1 MIKIQNNLI
10 LLNFEFVNLGNEVG
24 EEDVLGVFGVLVGE
38 EFFYVVFGDF
48 EIVVLVDTV
57 KNKLQ
62 DAFIVHQAEN
72 CYS

>member
-1 MIKIQNNLI
+1 MI

-57 KNKLQ
+57 KNELQ